1 MHKKALTVAI
11 AGALAA
17 PMAAQAV
24 DFTISG
30 QVSRTMFINDSDAS
44 TNAEIRDNNGA
55 TRVRANGSSEL
66 DDGSTLGIQFEY
78 AVDAGVT
85 LRHANVQ
92 YRGVFGAMTF
102 GQGSEAGDGSAALGP
117 GVTGIGAGQDG
128 LSAAVKGYF
137 GSLDGGGRTNMVR
150 YDTPTIGPVRG
161 AVSLGNNDSVSAL
174 AALSTEFG
182 GNGFGAQVGWGKS
195 DHAVTGT
202 VQESVSASFN
212 IGLAS
217 GISFGGA
224 WGKGTDHVFGGMA
237 ATTRDA
243 MLMVTTDEGH
253 TGIFRIK
260 DPSDTADWDPGTT
273 GNQALV
279 TALSDNFGV
288 RAEDTT
294 LAEDTAAQAKPA
306 DIAAL
311 RAILAQDATSRYA
324 LNEDELAEL
333 QMLLYANGC
342 DSVDGAEASCEN
354 LHVDALQRDMMMEER
369 AYKETVPAV
378 PSVMSDPS
386 YVRLGIG
393 YTFGTTT
400 VAASWYNSEDFQM
413 DGTEGTAMGIGVSH
427 GLAKVGAT
435 VHASVQNYEVEM
447 PDGTENDE
455 TVIQI
460 GTLVTF

>member
-1 MHKKALTVAI
+1 
-11 AGALAA
+11 
-17 PMAAQAV
+17 MAAQAV

-30 QVSRTMFINDSDAS
+30 QISRTMFINDSDAS

-78 AVDAGVT
+78 AVDAGVS

-92 YRGVFGAMTF
+92 YRGAFGAMTF
-102 GQGSEAGDGSAALGP
+102 GQGSEAGDGSAGLGP

-128 LSAAVKGYF
+128 LTAAVKGYF
-137 GSLDGGGRTNMVR
+137 SSLDAGGRINMVR
-150 YDTPTIGPVRG
+150 YD
-161 AVSLGNNDSVSAL
+161 VSAL

-182 GNGFGAQVGWGKS
+182 GNGFGARVGWGKS
-195 DHAVTGT
+195 DHAVTET

-243 MLMVTTDEGH
+243 MLTILTDPGH
-253 TGIFRIK
+253 SGIFSMRG
-260 DPSDTADWDPGTT
+260 PSLGDWDPDVT
-273 GNQALV
+273 GDQTLFATL
-279 TALSDNFGV
+279 TRLEFGH
-288 RAEDTT
+288 READTT
-294 LAEDTAAQAKPA
+294 APAGQTAEVAASPTTMEELRTLIARDPA
-306 DIAAL
+306 TD
-311 RAILAQDATSRYA
+311 RYA
-324 LNEDELAEL
+324 LTDDELAEL
-333 QMLLYANGC
+333 QGLLAANGC
-342 DSVDGAEASCEN
+342 TSYDGAVAACEN
-354 LHVDALQRDMMMEER
+354 LHVDALQRDAMTEER
-369 AYKETVPAV
+369 TYKETVPAV